1 MKRLGGLLRRAVIP
15 ALALVT
21 AFVLGAILIVL
32 TDFEHL
38 KNLGSDPAG
47 ALAGALGGVFEGY
60 GAMLAGA
67 IGDPGRI
74 VAAIQSGSP
83 NDIADAIRPLTETLV
98 SATPFIFVA
107 LGLAVSFH
115 AGLFN
120 LGADGQF
127 LIGSLG
133 VGMTAAFLQGAP
145 AFATL
150 VGSLAGGALF
160 GAAYGFVPGFLKART
175 GAHEVIT
182 TLMLNSIAPA
192 VPGLLF
198 LALSTV
204 DLGRLGS
211 MAVPEVPLLF
221 DLRAIRLDWGFVVAL
236 LMAPVVSFLLFRT
249 SLGFE
254 LRATGFSRTAARG
267 AGINPGRS
275 TMLAMALSGGLVGLG
290 SAFFVLGPGG
300 GFGGGPSNDMGY
312 VALALALLAGLRP
325 SGVVLAALLYGA
337 LTSGAK
343 NMVIATGIPLALLTV
358 IIAAALMFVAAPG
371 LIRSI
376 WRLGPAT
383 EVAERRP
390 LDPIGR

>member
-1 MKRLGGLLRRAVIP
+1 MKRLGTLLRRAVVP
-15 ALALVT
+15 ALALIT
-21 AFVLGAILIVL
+21 AFFLGAILIVL
-32 TDFEHL
+32 TDLEHL
-38 KNLGSDPAG
+38 QDLGSDPVG
-47 ALAGALGGVFEGY
+47 ALAGAIGVVFEGY
-60 GAMLAGA
+60 GAMLSGA

-74 VAAIQSGSP
+74 LIAFQSGSA
-83 NDIADAIRPLTETLV
+83 NDIANAIRPLTETLV

-127 LIGSLG
+127 QIGAFG
-133 VGMTAAFLQGAP
+133 VGIVAVLLQALP
-145 AFATL
+145 PFAIL
-150 VGSLAGGALF
+150 VGALAGGALF
-160 GAAYGFVPGFLKART
+160 GAAYAFIAGFLKART

-192 VPGLLF
+192 VPTLIFLVLRSIDFGRGLGPT
-198 LALSTV
+198 AL
-204 DLGRLGS
+204 
-211 MAVPEVPLLF
+211 PEVPLLF

-249 SLGFE
+249 TLGFE
-254 LRATGFSRTAARG
+254 LRASGFNRNAARG
-267 AGINPGRS
+267 LGMNPGRS
-275 TMLAMALSGGLVGLG
+275 TMWAMALSGALIGLG

-312 VALALALLAGLRP
+312 VALALALIAGLRP

-343 NMVIATGIPLALLTV
+343 NMVIVTGIPLALLTV
-358 IIAAALMFVAAPG
+358 IIAIALSFVAAPG

-376 WRLGPAT
+376 WRVGPVRQARPT
-383 EVAERRP
+383 EG
-390 LDPIGR
+390 I